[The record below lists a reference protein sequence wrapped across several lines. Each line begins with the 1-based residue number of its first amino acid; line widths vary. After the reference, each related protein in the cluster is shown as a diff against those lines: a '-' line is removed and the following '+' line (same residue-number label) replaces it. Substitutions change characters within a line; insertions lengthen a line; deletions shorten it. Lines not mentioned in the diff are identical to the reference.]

1 MSITV
6 VTGGPDSA
14 LDTTITT
21 GGTVS
26 DMVQAIADDI
36 DDTTGEYISQII
48 TAILAAVRYC
58 ERDLYYFNETRD
70 ETFQTAN
77 GQQWYDA
84 SDNAEIPRLVRIVA
98 AYCEQPDGSRTTLNR
113 YTPEEIETLS
123 DDSASTGEPYG
134 FTYFGQRIRL
144 YPIPDATVY
153 TIRLQLGPYRLT
165 QITDTS
171 DTNAWFTEAFDMVK
185 ARAKYILAKD
195 TLKDAALAGEAL
207 NDYNDQ
213 QTMLKAETSRRNGT
227 GFIRATCF

>member
-14 LDTTITT
+14 LDTTIMT

-70 ETFQTAN
+70 VTFSTVN
-77 GQQWYDA
+77 GQDWYDA
-84 SDNAEIPRLVRIVA
+84 TDDAEIPRLVRIVA
-98 AYCEQPDGSRTTLNR
+98 AYCEDAGGSRSTLTR
-113 YTPEEIETLS
+113 YAPEEIERMA
-123 DDSASTGEPYG
+123 DDGASTGEPSG

-144 YPIPDATVY
+144 YPIPDATPY

-165 QITDTS
+165 RIADTS

-195 TLKDAALAGEAL
+195 TLKDAALATEAL

-213 QTMLKAETSRRNGT
+213 QAALKAETSRRNGS